1 MNTELIHSERDLVE
15 KAAKGCRRSFDEL
28 VDRHYQGVYAH
39 AYRIMRNHDD
49 AADATQ
55 TAFVKAYRSLKEFD
69 VTRPLRPWLY
79 RICGNVCIDMAR
91 SRHRSDEDLEKHAYM
106 LESPETPEPNL
117 EKSDLEKKIRKAISN
132 LPERYRRIVLLRHYQ
147 QLDVEEIADMVGA
160 PEGTIKS
167 WLFRARA
174 LLKSELSPLIEQGL
188 AEASV

>member
-28 VDRHYQGVYAH
+28 VDRHYQGFYAH

-106 LESPETPEPNL
+106 LESPETPERNL

>member
-106 LESPETPEPNL
+106 LESPETPERNL

>member
-1 MNTELIHSERDLVE
+1 MNTASIHTEGELIM

-39 AYRIMRNHDD
+39 AFRILRNGED

-55 TAFVKAYRSLKEFD
+55 TAFVKAHRSLKEFD
-69 VTRPLRPWLY
+69 RTRPLRPWLY

-91 SRHRSDEDLEKHAYM
+91 AKHRTDEDLDKHAYM
-106 LESPETPEPNL
+106 LEAHDRPEEVL
-117 EKSDLEKKIRKAISN
+117 ENSELQSKIHRAISN
-132 LPERYRRIVLLRHYQ
+132 LPERYRRIVVLRHYQ
-147 QLDVEEIADMVGA
+147 QMDVEEIANMVGA

-174 LLKSELSPLIEQGL
+174 LLRRELAPFIEHGL
-188 AEASV
+188 KEATA